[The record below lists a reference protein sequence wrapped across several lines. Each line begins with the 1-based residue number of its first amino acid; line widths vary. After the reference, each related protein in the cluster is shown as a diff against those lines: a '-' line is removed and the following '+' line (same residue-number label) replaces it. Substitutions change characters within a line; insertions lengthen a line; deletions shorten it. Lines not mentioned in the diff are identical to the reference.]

1 MAKIIVPMTNLFED
15 VEYTEPKKALEQAG
29 HEVTL
34 VGETAGETIT
44 GKKGLEVTVDK
55 GIDDIQAADYDALLI
70 PGGFSP
76 DQLRADQR
84 MVDLVQH
91 FLENDK
97 PVFAICHG
105 PQLFIQTGLTEGR
118 KMTAYQTVQPDLKY
132 AGAQVSDD
140 AVVIDNNLVTSRNPD
155 DIPQFNEAIIAHL
168 EHL

>member
-1 MAKIIVPMTNLFED
+1 MVKIIVPMTNLFED

-34 VGETAGETIT
+34 VGEKAGETIT

-155 DIPQFNEAIIAHL
+155 DIPQFNEAIVAHL